1 MIMKKYYMGAVHNTV
16 RALEKGVISFPI
28 GKADLLKKVGEYTV
42 QTDFDKVITM
52 NEYCKNIK
60 IDSFVN
66 KAQFFNALFRAN
78 LV

>member
-1 MIMKKYYMGAVHNTV
+1 MTMKKYYMGAVHNTV
-16 RALEKGVISFPI
+16 RALE
-28 GKADLLKKVGEYTV
+28 KVGEYTV

>member
-16 RALEKGVISFPI
+16 RALEK
-28 GKADLLKKVGEYTV
+28 VGEYTV
-42 QTDFDKVITM
+42 QTDFDKVITR

>member
-16 RALEKGVISFPI
+16 RALE
-28 GKADLLKKVGEYTV
+28 KVGEYTV

>member
-16 RALEKGVISFPI
+16 RALE
-28 GKADLLKKVGEYTV
+28 KVGEYTV

-52 NEYCKNIK
+52 NEYCRNIK

-66 KAQFFNALFRAN
+66 EAQVFGALFVAN

>member
-16 RALEKGVISFPI
+16 RALE
-28 GKADLLKKVGEYTV
+28 KVGEYTV

-66 KAQFFNALFRAN
+66 KAQFFSALFGAN

>member
-16 RALEKGVISFPI
+16 RALEK
-28 GKADLLKKVGEYTV
+28 VGEDTV